1 MTLTE
6 EQRGALTRA
15 IDYINETDL
24 PVGELDGFDREVL
37 RNMVTTAINYGP
49 DVMKMIELLAAGEHD
64 QWADWAQSILDSEPG
79 LSDGRKAAWPEMIA
93 TPYENLS
100 EELKDKDRREVHLR
114 SSVALDYIQQ
124 QSAEIERLRA
134 SLIDL
139 HAEYINTLEK
149 NPECSAWDLDE
160 QSDADQRRLRRN
172 AAHAISIVEP
182 PIYLKAEQQLAK
194 IKELETAY
202 LKAQNSNLLRK
213 QEIERLRGFETAA
226 RDLSNDLTRVAKER
240 DELQEANTNFAFQAS
255 DQAQEIERLRAENAW
270 LKSDREFQSEEQSAR
285 IKELEDVLVNERA
298 WRICHIPQ
306 DRVGHW
312 PRYEP
317 MLQDEARQQ
326 LQAEGKIGPDAAKPQ
341 SWQITEERKA
351 AIWHAVAV
359 LKENDPDDE
368 HLWDEE
374 IAVLRTMLTEAA

>member
-6 EQRGALTRA
+6 EQRVALVHA

-37 RNMVTTAINYGP
+37 RNMVTTINHGP

-64 QWADWAQSILDSEPG
+64 QWADWARSILDSEPG

-114 SSVALDYIQQ
+114 SQAALDYIQQ

-160 QSDADQRRLRRN
+160 QSDADQRRLRKN
-172 AAHAISIVEP
+172 AAHAISITEP
-182 PIYLKAEQQLAK
+182 PIYLQAEQLA
-194 IKELETAY
+194 
-202 LKAQNSNLLRK
+202 
-213 QEIERLRGFETAA
+213 
-226 RDLSNDLTRVAKER
+226 
-240 DELQEANTNFAFQAS
+240 
-255 DQAQEIERLRAENAW
+255 
-270 LKSDREFQSEEQSAR
+270 AR
-285 IKELEDVLVNERA
+285 IKELEDAHKRSGAKYAKIINELRSSVYA
-298 WRICHIPQ
+298 NIPGL
-306 DRVGHW
+306 DV
-312 PRYEP
+312 
-317 MLQDEARQQ
+317 
-326 LQAEGKIGPDAAKPQ
+326 GKIGPDAAKPQ

-374 IAVLRTMLTEAA
+374 IAVLRAMLTEAGL

>member
-1 MTLTE
+1 MILTE

-15 IDYINETDL
+15 IDCINETDL

-114 SSVALDYIQQ
+114 SQAALDYIQQ

-149 NPECSAWDLDE
+149 NPDCSAWDLDE

-172 AAHAISIVEP
+172 AAHAISITEP
-182 PIYLKAEQQLAK
+182 PIYLQAEQLA
-194 IKELETAY
+194 
-202 LKAQNSNLLRK
+202 
-213 QEIERLRGFETAA
+213 
-226 RDLSNDLTRVAKER
+226 
-240 DELQEANTNFAFQAS
+240 
-255 DQAQEIERLRAENAW
+255 
-270 LKSDREFQSEEQSAR
+270 AR
-285 IKELEDVLVNERA
+285 IKELEDAHKRSGAKYAKIINELRSSVYA
-298 WRICHIPQ
+298 NIPGL
-306 DRVGHW
+306 DV
-312 PRYEP
+312 
-317 MLQDEARQQ
+317 D
-326 LQAEGKIGPDAAKPQ
+326 KIGPDATKPR
-341 SWQITEERKA
+341 SWQITEERIGLLEYCLETLLDA
-351 AIWHAVAV
+351 
-359 LKENDPDDE
+359 PDI
-368 HLWDEE
+368 EE
-374 IAVLRTMLTEAA
+374 IPGPGHSIEMLRAMLREAEQ

>member
-6 EQRGALTRA
+6 EQRGALARA

-100 EELKDKDRREVHLR
+100 EELKDKDRREVYLR
-114 SSVALDYIQQ
+114 SQAALDYIQQ

-172 AAHAISIVEP
+172 AAHAISITEP
-182 PIYLKAEQQLAK
+182 PIYLQADQQATLIKSLKKEIRRLKHESKVEQELTNSYIKHLHEAE
-194 IKELETAY
+194 
-202 LKAQNSNLLRK
+202 
-213 QEIERLRGFETAA
+213 
-226 RDLSNDLTRVAKER
+226 
-240 DELQEANTNFAFQAS
+240 
-255 DQAQEIERLRAENAW
+255 
-270 LKSDREFQSEEQSAR
+270 AR
-285 IKELEDVLVNERA
+285 IKELEDAHKRSGAKYAKIINELRSSVYA
-298 WRICHIPQ
+298 NIPGL
-306 DRVGHW
+306 DV
-312 PRYEP
+312 
-317 MLQDEARQQ
+317 
-326 LQAEGKIGPDAAKPQ
+326 GKIGPDAAKPQ
-341 SWQITEERKA
+341 SWQITEERIGLLEYCLETLLDA
-351 AIWHAVAV
+351 
-359 LKENDPDDE
+359 PDI
-368 HLWDEE
+368 EE
-374 IAVLRTMLTEAA
+374 IPGPGHSIEMLRAMLREAEQ